1 MRRLDG
7 NATPEVPTFGPTSGG
22 ISGAVGIVCGLGLAA
37 STLSEG
43 VHPSEL
49 PYLFAGLAFVAASWA
64 LLLRPRIRLHPRDLE
79 LRNAFSSFRIP
90 YAAISGVSVRSYT
103 VVRVGERRYV
113 GLAVGR
119 TRGSMT
125 RRRRGELLG
134 QAPDLAKGKSLVGV
148 KEADLLQSMLDDRV
162 GGTEDVAPGRVVRR
176 WAVPE
181 IAAVAGCLLAFVLS
195 IALR

>member
-90 YAAISGVSVRSYT
+90 YAAISGLSVRSYT
-103 VVRVGERRYV
+103 VVQVGERRYV

-134 QAPDLAKGKSLVGV
+134 QATLSGPPLTAIVVVVAAVNAVLAPVAV
-148 KEADLLQSMLDDRV
+148 RV
-162 GGTEDVAPGRVVRR
+162 MR
-176 WAVPE
+176 WARVSDADHRRQPFF
-181 IAAVAGCLLAFVLS
+181 A
-195 IALR
+195 R